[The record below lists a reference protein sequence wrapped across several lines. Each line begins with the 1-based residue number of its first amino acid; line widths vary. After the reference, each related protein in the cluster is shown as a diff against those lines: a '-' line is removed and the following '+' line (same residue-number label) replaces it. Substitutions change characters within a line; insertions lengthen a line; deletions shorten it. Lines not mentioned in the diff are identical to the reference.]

1 MLQYVAASESC
12 EGLVSLSTL
21 HPLDKTVGFVEARET
36 GKRDLVILGGGPSSS
51 QVNRIQV

>member
-36 GKRDLVILGGGPSSS
+36 GKRDLVILGGGP
-51 QVNRIQV
+51 